1 MAIPST
7 GTNMVQTVG
16 NFIASFSH
24 PLVAA
29 GAAISLKGFKLEDVF
44 VHTDQ
49 LMDNSKLIPLVD
61 GGTVTITNA
70 MLAGRVTINA
80 LRVGNPA
87 SGGFIGTSFSD
98 LSGDLVLIA
107 NFLQALGDNTGGTLT
122 LSWGIGITGQQA
134 TAKITFSAVTVAR
147 CPPAIIAGNDLP
159 VYPVVL
165 NYASYLRF

>member
-1 MAIPST
+1 MAIPAT

-16 NFIASFSH
+16 NFLATFSH
-24 PLVAA
+24 LLISS
-29 GAAISLKGFKLEDVF
+29 GAIISLKGFKLEDVF
-44 VHTDQ
+44 IHTDQ

-61 GGTVTITNA
+61 GGTVTITNS

-98 LSGDLVLIA
+98 LSGDLILIA
-107 NFLQALGDNTGGTLT
+107 NFLQALGDSTGGTLT
-122 LSWGIGITGQQA
+122 LSWGIGIAGQQA
-134 TAKITFSAVTVAR
+134 TAKIAFSGVTVAR

-165 NYASYLRF
+165 NYASYLRS